1 MSWPKYWSF
10 SFSNSPSNEY
20 SELISFR
27 IDWSDLLAVQE
38 TLKSLF
44 QHHSLKVS
52 VFQCSAFLM
61 VQVSYLHMTT
71 GRTIAL
77 TIHTFVSKVMS
88 LSFNA
93 LSRFVIA
100 FLPRSK
106 CLLIAWLQAP
116 FTVILEPKKVKSVT
130 VSTLS
135 TVSLSICYEVVGL
148 DAMILV
154 FGMSSFEPAFLL
166 SSFTV
171 NKRLFSSFLLSAVRV
186 VSSAYLRL
194 SIILPAVLIPACD
207 PASWHLTWGILHTG

>member
-1 MSWPKYWSF
+1 
-10 SFSNSPSNEY
+10 
-20 SELISFR
+20 
-27 IDWSDLLAVQE
+27 
-38 TLKSLF
+38 
-44 QHHSLKVS
+44 
-52 VFQCSAFLM
+52 M
-61 VQVSYLHMTT
+61 VQVSYLHMAT
-71 GRTIAL
+71 GKTIAL

-88 LSFNA
+88 LRFNA

-106 CLLIAWLQAP
+106 CLLISWLQAP
-116 FTVILEPKKVKSVT
+116 FTVIWEPKKVKSVT
-130 VSTLS
+130 VSTF
-135 TVSLSICYEVVGL
+135 SLSICYGVVGL

-194 SIILPAVLIPACD
+194 LIILPAVLIPACD
-207 PASWHLTWGILHTG
+207 PASWHLT

>member
-1 MSWPKYWSF
+1 
-10 SFSNSPSNEY
+10 
-20 SELISFR
+20 
-27 IDWSDLLAVQE
+27 
-38 TLKSLF
+38 
-44 QHHSLKVS
+44 
-52 VFQCSAFLM
+52 M

-88 LSFNA
+88 LRFNA

-106 CLLIAWLQAP
+106 CLLISWLQAP
-116 FTVILEPKKVKSVT
+116 FTVILETKKVKSVT

-194 SIILPAVLIPACD
+194 LIILPVILIPACD
-207 PASWHLTWGILHTG
+207 SPAWHFA

>member
-1 MSWPKYWSF
+1 MYWSF
-10 SFSNSPSNEY
+10 PFSISPSDEY
-20 SELISFR
+20 SGLISFR
-27 IDWSDLLAVQE
+27 IDWFDLLAFKR
-38 TLKSLF
+38 TLKSLL

-88 LSFNA
+88 LRYNA

-130 VSTLS
+130 VSTF
-135 TVSLSICYEVVGL
+135 SLSICYEVVGL

-154 FGMSSFEPAFLL
+154 FGMSSFEPAFSL

-194 SIILPAVLIPACD
+194 LIFLLAILIPAWD
-207 PASWHLTWGILHTG
+207 LSSVAFRMMYFA